1 MILKNGKNTY
11 VESYTGGTQTPAW
24 GSPPFPEL
32 LSPSSFAILQLHTIY
47 VETKKRGGEK
57 GTKSTKHQ
65 QRLKVLVSNY

>member
-11 VESYTGGTQTPAW
+11 VESYTGGRQTLAW

-47 VETKKRGGEK
+47 EERKKEK
-57 GTKSTKHQ
+57 INAKYQQGLKSACF
-65 QRLKVLVSNY
+65 